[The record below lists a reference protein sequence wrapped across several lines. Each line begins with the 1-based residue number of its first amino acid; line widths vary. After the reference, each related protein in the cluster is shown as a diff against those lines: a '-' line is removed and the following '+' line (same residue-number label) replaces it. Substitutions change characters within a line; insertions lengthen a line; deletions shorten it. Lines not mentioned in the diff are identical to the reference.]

1 MAGRL
6 AGGMRGWMDGR
17 AGGWMVG
24 WMVGS
29 QVLQD
34 ETSGTRAQAHAQD
47 SAEGGGREEGGLGTI
62 IDERG

>member
-1 MAGRL
+1 
-6 AGGMRGWMDGR
+6 MDGR

-47 SAEGGGREEGGLGTI
+47 SAEGGGGREEGGLGTI